1 MENESLKTLKE
12 IKTLM
17 EKSTRFISLSGI
29 SGISAGIV
37 ALIGIFALFIN
48 YSDFFFVI
56 PSYYYKGI
64 TESDV
69 RINSFLLFLLV
80 DAILM
85 LIFAIGSA
93 IFFTT
98 KRAKKNKQPIWDH
111 TVKRLLINLF
121 IPLATGGIFCFILF
135 FHHLLYLIPAVS
147 IIFYGL
153 ALINA
158 GKYTLNEI
166 KYLGISEIII
176 GLFASIY
183 WEYGFVFW
191 SFGFGIM
198 HIVYG
203 SIMYF
208 KYEKA

>member
-37 ALIGIFALFIN
+37 ALLGTLILYYN
-48 YSDFFFVI
+48 YTEPFLKIPTFNKDYSEIDNSYNSFFVFI
-56 PSYYYKGI
+56 WI
-64 TESDV
+64 
-69 RINSFLLFLLV
+69 

-85 LIFAIGSA
+85 LFFAIGSA

-98 KRAKKNKQPIWDH
+98 RRAKKNKQPIWDH
-111 TVKRLLINLF
+111 TVKQLLINMF
-121 IPLATGGIFCFILF
+121 IPLATGGIFCIILF
-135 FHHLLYLIPAVS
+135 LNHLFYLIPAIS

-166 KYLGISEIII
+166 KYLGLSEIII
-176 GLFASIY
+176 GLFASIF
-183 WEYGFVFW
+183 WQYGFIFW
-191 SFGFGIM
+191 AFGFGIM

-208 KYEKA
+208 KYERA